1 MGEPEV
7 KRRSLTAVL
16 IVSVALAASACDSSA
31 PATPGPADKPSAA
44 ASNPA
49 ALASGDRSPVP
60 TPTGT
65 AGGAAAR
72 GADADPCGV
81 LKPGEVTPVIE
92 ENDGGRPSPVS
103 KNACMWLT
111 SAGGP
116 GMTVL
121 LGPSGSAAS
130 FASDSEFNEPGPDG
144 IRFDP
149 FDTGLRAHF
158 VAADR
163 SCVIEVI
170 SGSRGKPE
178 RSTLARLAG
187 LVRGRTRGNT

>member
-1 MGEPEV
+1 M
-7 KRRSLTAVL
+7 
-16 IVSVALAASACDSSA
+16 
-31 PATPGPADKPSAA
+31 
-44 ASNPA
+44 
-49 ALASGDRSPVP
+49 
-60 TPTGT
+60 
-65 AGGAAAR
+65 
-72 GADADPCGV
+72 
-81 LKPGEVTPVIE
+81 LKPGEVTPVIG

-103 KNACMWLT
+103 KNVCVWLT

-149 FDTGLRAHF
+149 FDIGLRAHF

-178 RSTLARLAG
+178 RSTLVRLAG

>member
-1 MGEPEV
+1 M

-49 ALASGDRSPVP
+49 ALASGDRSPVPTP

-178 RSTLARLAG
+178 RSTLVRLAG

>member
-1 MGEPEV
+1 M

-16 IVSVALAASACDSSA
+16 IVSVALAASACDSPAS
-31 PATPGPADKPSAA
+31 ATPGPADKPSAA
-44 ASNPA
+44 APSTA
-49 ALASGDRSPVP
+49 ARTSGDRSAVPTP

-72 GADADPCGV
+72 GADANPCGV
-81 LKPGEVTPVIE
+81 LKPGDVTPVIGG
-92 ENDGGRPSPVS
+92 NDGGRPSPVS
-103 KNACMWLT
+103 KNACVWLT

-121 LGPSGSAAS
+121 LGPPGSAAS
-130 FASDSEFNEPGPDG
+130 FASDSGFTEPGPDG
-144 IRFDP
+144 IRFDA
-149 FDTGLRAHF
+149 FDSGLRAHF

-170 SGSRGKPE
+170 SGSHGRPE
-178 RSTLARLAG
+178 RSALVRLAG
-187 LVRGRTRGNT
+187 LVRGRL

>member
-1 MGEPEV
+1 M